1 LPVQNLHTLED
12 LNKYVAQLL
21 ENNSSLQTEVDYLK
35 ERCCQL
41 EEEKISSEFDK
52 SAQRKSNITM
62 SEKLIHSGISDR
74 VWRSKLVDMDEDS
87 ATITG
92 MDLMVPH
99 EDGNLFN
106 SSKMIK
112 YGMDVDAKNEEESN
126 GTGKIDLILVSTIE
140 KNQEDANF
148 SIEIDIPG
156 FAQENIDGKCGDSK
170 VGLKKS

>member
-1 LPVQNLHTLED
+1 MPVQNLHTLED